1 MKQITHIVVGVGK
14 QLNDQNQNRKRP
26 QVSKLSGNR
35 CKQNC
40 KRSNPLLFMDKAGLQ
55 NGHWLIAH
63 YSVCNTHDV
72 LLTMSTQLNF
82 LG

>member
-1 MKQITHIVVGVGK
+1 MKQIAHIVVGVGK

-55 NGHWLIAH
+55 NDHWLIAIQCVQH
-63 YSVCNTHDV
+63 T
-72 LLTMSTQLNF
+72 
-82 LG
+82 